1 MSSDELPLPENWLRS
16 GRHKQRRLECF
27 FPPTHSY
34 LRRLK
39 TATEACLFPPTLSL
53 NVDVVTSFGS
63 AEVAYVCKQAI
74 QQQQRSSK
82 QVMQQQQCGGK
93 GDLSRS
99 FIVRGV
105 LFIVDLR
112 QIVVVILIVR
122 EAARPSALT

>member
-1 MSSDELPLPENWLRS
+1 MS
-16 GRHKQRRLECF
+16 
-27 FPPTHSY
+27 
-34 LRRLK
+34 
-39 TATEACLFPPTLSL
+39 TLSRL
-53 NVDVVTSFGS
+53 FGS

-99 FIVRGV
+99 FIVRWV